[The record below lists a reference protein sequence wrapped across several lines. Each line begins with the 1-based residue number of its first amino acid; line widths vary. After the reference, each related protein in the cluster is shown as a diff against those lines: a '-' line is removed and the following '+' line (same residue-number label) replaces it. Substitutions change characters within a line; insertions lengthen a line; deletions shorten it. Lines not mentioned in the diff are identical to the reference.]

1 MQSLTNK
8 SGSDKGGTAV
18 SILGILVLLAFSV
31 GIAVFLNKVPDGGLE
46 TLCLLLGLLP
56 ALILGF
62 TSSVYQVPYILSVW
76 AIEPELRRL
85 IDWSYGQYHSITVM
99 TLLPI
104 LATMTLLLPIV
115 RRRRSINKG
124 LRPGIYLYCAALAY
138 GLMIGWI
145 HNGFAAAYEFVTYV
159 VPLLLVFYMYQRPF
173 TDAQR
178 SMIFRSFSGI
188 AILIA
193 IYGWIQYLT
202 APAWDTFWML
212 NCGMGSIG
220 SPHPLQIRVFSTLN
234 SPGPA
239 AAWLGLSL
247 CMSLAERRWRPFLG
261 WPGVA
266 IVASGLALT
275 LVRGVWIGSMIT
287 MMVYIAL
294 SPGAKRVNRLIV
306 LAFILAALVIIVPRL
321 PGGDQVSTRIVSLGS
336 LQHDDS
342 FNKRAAILI
351 DVIHEVASDP
361 VGRGLGATGTATK
374 TNDSS
379 GRSAAFDNGFGAI
392 FVTFGW
398 VCGVAFFVG
407 IFLMMRYLL
416 STAGLSPAQRS
427 RCLFCIAYVVAI
439 LYGLAVANSIPGIGG
454 IMLWLV
460 YSAGVGYK
468 PQTTAVVPAIELPPG
483 RLSASHG

>member
-202 APAWDTFWML
+202 APAWDTFWRLFNSEFTGPSGSVAWVISVHVAGGAPMATVF
-212 NCGMGSIG
+212 GMARRCDSRIGACPHVGSGRMDWIDDNHDG
-220 SPHPLQIRVFSTLN
+220 VYRSVARCKKSEPIDCAGIHPGRFSHHRSKT
-234 SPGPA
+234 
-239 AAWLGLSL
+239 AWWRSGVHQNRQLGLAS
-247 CMSLAERRWRPFLG
+247 ARRL
-261 WPGVA
+261 
-266 IVASGLALT
+266 
-275 LVRGVWIGSMIT
+275 
-287 MMVYIAL
+287 
-294 SPGAKRVNRLIV
+294 
-306 LAFILAALVIIVPRL
+306 
-321 PGGDQVSTRIVSLGS
+321 
-336 LQHDDS
+336 LQ
-342 FNKRAAILI
+342 
-351 DVIHEVASDP
+351 
-361 VGRGLGATGTATK
+361 
-374 TNDSS
+374 
-379 GRSAAFDNGFGAI
+379 
-392 FVTFGW
+392 
-398 VCGVAFFVG
+398 
-407 IFLMMRYLL
+407 
-416 STAGLSPAQRS
+416 
-427 RCLFCIAYVVAI
+427 
-439 LYGLAVANSIPGIGG
+439 
-454 IMLWLV
+454 
-460 YSAGVGYK
+460 
-468 PQTTAVVPAIELPPG
+468 
-483 RLSASHG
+483 